1 MKARGLITSP
11 AFILLKAADH
21 FAQPTTAVNQ
31 LWQTDFTYLRVVGW
45 GWFYLSTVLDDFSRY
60 ILAWQLCTTMT
71 AADVTETLRL
81 ALNAAGLNS
90 TTVQQRP
97 GCSAI
102 TDRPTCRPN
111 WALGWISTA

>member
-1 MKARGLITSP
+1 M
-11 AFILLKAADH
+11 
-21 FAQPTTAVNQ
+21 
-31 LWQTDFTYLRVVGW
+31 
-45 GWFYLSTVLDDFSRY
+45 LDDFSRY